1 MNNSVGRGKNQA
13 TERVGAVVV
22 VVVGVEFAVALL
34 DGPRCPQGGDAMND
48 Q

>member
-13 TERVGAVVV
+13 TERVGAVV